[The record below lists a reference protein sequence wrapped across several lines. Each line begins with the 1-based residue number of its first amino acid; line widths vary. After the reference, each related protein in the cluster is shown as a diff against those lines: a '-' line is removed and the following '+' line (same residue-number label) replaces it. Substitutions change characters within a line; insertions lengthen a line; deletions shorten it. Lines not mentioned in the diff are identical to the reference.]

1 MTVYRGNSQL
11 TDLPSLDYHSRRFSA
26 ASIVV
31 IIRQLTIQHHL
42 LYVVQHDAF
51 MPIWPLSTRM

>member
-1 MTVYRGNSQL
+1 MTVL
-11 TDLPSLDYHSRRFSA
+11 TTHWPTITRLSFTTDSA
-26 ASIVV
+26 AGIVV
-31 IIRQLTIQHHL
+31 ITRQLTIQHHL